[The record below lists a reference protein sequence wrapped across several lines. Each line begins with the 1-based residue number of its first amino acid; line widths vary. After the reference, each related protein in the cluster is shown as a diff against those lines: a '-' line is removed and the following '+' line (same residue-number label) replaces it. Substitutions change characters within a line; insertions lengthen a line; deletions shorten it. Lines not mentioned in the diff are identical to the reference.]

1 MTDKGTTMAQ
11 PKSSTS
17 DLKKTPD
24 GAVQFTVHIPQI
36 DVKPEY
42 QKILEETVRETE
54 LKGFRKGKAP
64 NKLVEEHI
72 GKQKLYTSVLQHL
85 LPGVYA
91 KAVKELNLF
100 PISNPRVEPVSMEEE
115 KDWTLTVT
123 VAEKPHINLGNYK
136 KVVSDALASSKIWV
150 PGKGEPATISDKN
163 KQEKGSSKSTDEKLA
178 KVFAALLES
187 IQFQLPAFLLEE
199 EVNRELSR
207 LIEQIEKL
215 NLTIDQY
222 LSSLGKTSDQLRS
235 EYTQQAE
242 RTLKLEL
249 ILNEIAQDLKIQVS
263 DQEIDSLIQSVGDEK
278 LQESLKTP
286 SERSGIRSTLRK
298 RKVLDTLLHI

>member
-1 MTDKGTTMAQ
+1 MTDKGSTMAQ
-11 PKSSTS
+11 PKSNAS

-24 GAVQFTVHIPQI
+24 GSVKFTLYIPKT
-36 DVKPEY
+36 DVETEY
-42 QKILEETVRETE
+42 QHVLEETVRATE

-64 NKLVEEHI
+64 NNLVEEHF

-85 LPGVYA
+85 LPAVYA

-100 PISNPRVEPVSMEEE
+100 PISNPKVEPVSVEED

-123 VAEKPHINLGNYK
+123 VAEKPRIDLGNYK
-136 KVVSDALASSKIWV
+136 KAVSDALASSKIWI
-150 PGKGEPATISDKN
+150 PGKGEPATISEKN
-163 KQEKGSSKSTDEKLA
+163 REKKGSSQSADEKLA

-187 IQFQLPAFLLEE
+187 IKFQLPAFLLEE

-222 LSSLGKTSDQLRS
+222 LSSLNKTSAQLRS
-235 EYTQQAE
+235 EYSQQSE

-278 LQESLKTP
+278 LRESLKTP
-286 SERSGIRSTLRK
+286 SERSGIRATLRK